1 MRENKNFLSMTS
13 ISNTCK
19 KHSKKKI
26 LLTGGSGF
34 IGKNILE
41 SFLSDKYIIVTPS
54 SSNLNL
60 LDTQSVDKY
69 FKRKFFDVVLHAAC
83 KPGHR
88 NAKDLK
94 DIFYSNV
101 RMFENL
107 VRHKD
112 KYNKFINFGSGA
124 IYDTSKNISS
134 VKEDKIFD
142 NIGKAEHDFCK
153 YVVAKRIE
161 SLDNFLDLNIFGL
174 FGKYEEWQI
183 RFISNSICKALF
195 NLPITIKQNRVFSY
209 LYIDDLMPIL
219 DFFISN
225 TVKYKSYNIVPD
237 NKISLLKIAKI
248 VKCCSNKEIKIKI
261 AKKGYGL
268 EYTGDNSRLI
278 KECKNIRFTDIKDSI
293 QNLYN
298 YYKQN
303 IKLIDKNLLLTDK

>member
-1 MRENKNFLSMTS
+1 MKKNKRISFTTKITS
-13 ISNTCK
+13 YK
-19 KHSKKKI
+19 KKSKKKI

-34 IGKNILE
+34 IGKNIQE
-41 SFLSDKYIIVTPS
+41 SFLSDKYIIVAPS
-54 SSNLNL
+54 SSDLNL

-69 FKRKFFDVVLHAAC
+69 FKRKSFDVVLHAAC

-107 VRHKD
+107 VRYRN
-112 KYNKFINFGSGA
+112 KYKKFINFGSGA

-142 NIGKAEHDFCK
+142 NIGKDEHDFCK

-161 SLDNFLDLNIFGL
+161 SLDNFLDLNIFGI
-174 FGKYEEWQI
+174 FGKYEDWQI
-183 RFISNSICKALF
+183 RFVSNSICKILF
-195 NLPITIKQNRVFSY
+195 GLPITIKQNRVFSY
-209 LYIDDLMPIL
+209 LYVDDLMPIL

-225 TVKYKSYNIVPD
+225 TVKYKNYNIVPD
-237 NKISLLKIAKI
+237 KKISLLEIAKI
-248 VKCCSNKEIKIKI
+248 IKKLCNTKNKIKVS
-261 AKKGYGL
+261 KQGYGF
-268 EYTGDNSRLI
+268 EYTGDNSRLV
-278 KECKNIRFTDIKDSI
+278 KEFKNIRFTDVKDSI
-293 QNLYN
+293 QKLYN

>member
-1 MRENKNFLSMTS
+1 MKKNKRISFTTTITS
-13 ISNTCK
+13 YK

-34 IGKNILE
+34 IGKNIQE
-41 SFLSDKYIIVTPS
+41 SFLSDKYIIVAPS
-54 SSNLNL
+54 SSDLNL

-69 FKRKFFDVVLHAAC
+69 FKRKSFDVVLHAAC

-107 VRHKD
+107 VRYRN
-112 KYNKFINFGSGA
+112 KYKKFINFGSGA

-134 VKEDKIFD
+134 VKEDKMFD

-161 SLDNFLDLNIFGL
+161 SLDNFLDLNIFGI
-174 FGKYEEWQI
+174 FGKYEDWQI
-183 RFISNSICKALF
+183 RFVSNSICKILF
-195 NLPITIKQNRVFSY
+195 GLPITIKQNKVFSY
-209 LYIDDLMPIL
+209 LYIDDFMPIL
-219 DFFISN
+219 DFFVSKP
-225 TVKYKSYNIVPD
+225 VKYKNYNIVPD
-237 NKISLLKIAKI
+237 KKISLLAIAKI
-248 VKCCSNKEIKIKI
+248 IKELRHEKNKIK
-261 AKKGYGL
+261 ASRRGYGF
-268 EYTGDNSRLI
+268 EYTGNNSRLV
-278 KECKNIRFTDIKDSI
+278 KEFKNVRFTDIKDYI
-293 QNLYN
+293 KDLYH

-303 IKLIDKNLLLTDK
+303 INSIDKNLLLTDK

>member
-1 MRENKNFLSMTS
+1 MKKNKRISFTTTITS
-13 ISNTCK
+13 YK
-19 KHSKKKI
+19 EHSKKKI

-34 IGKNILE
+34 IGKNIQE
-41 SFLSDKYIIVTPS
+41 SFLSDKYTIVAPS
-54 SSNLNL
+54 SSDLNL

-69 FKRKFFDVVLHAAC
+69 FKRKSFDVVLHAAC

-107 VRHKD
+107 VRYRN
-112 KYNKFINFGSGA
+112 KYKKFINFGSGA

-153 YVVAKRIE
+153 YVIAKRIE
-161 SLDNFLDLNIFGL
+161 SLDNFLDLNIFGI
-174 FGKYEEWQI
+174 FGKYEDWQI
-183 RFISNSICKALF
+183 RFISNSICKTLF

-225 TVKYKSYNIVPD
+225 PVKYKNYNIVPD
-237 NKISLLKIAKI
+237 KKISLLEIAKI
-248 VKCCSNKEIKIKI
+248 IKELCNEKNKIKVS
-261 AKKGYGL
+261 KRGYGF
-268 EYTGDNSRLI
+268 EYTGNNSRLV
-278 KECKNIRFTDIKDSI
+278 KEFKNVRFTDIKDSI
-293 QNLYN
+293 KNLYN

-303 IKLIDKNLLLTDK
+303 INSIDKNLLLTDK